1 MESPPVTYTYYQSYF
16 NSINVD
22 NMNLMKF
29 SERSD
34 IRAFILDRLIILSDR
49 PLS

>member
-1 MESPPVTYTYYQSYF
+1 MESPPVNYPVYQRYF
-16 NSINVD
+16 NSINVG

-34 IRAFILDRLIILSDR
+34 IPAFILNRLIILSDR